1 MPRSRTKKYKVV
13 LLGEG
18 RVGKTSIL
26 IRFCQN
32 NFDDRQ
38 QPTLQASYLDKK
50 LNVDQQSVHLSIWD
64 TAGQERFHALGPI
77 YYRDADAALL
87 VYDITDGDSLGRV
100 RKWVQELKR
109 HASSD
114 IVMAIAGNKCDLEK
128 RRVVKKQDALDFAK
142 SVGATHFD
150 TSAKLG
156 RGLNESFLHL
166 ARGILAKSAND
177 GGALTL
183 GSGGGRKRGGKRG
196 SAAKTVRI
204 REDSIDESSTGGK
217 SGGGKGCC

>member
-1 MPRSRTKKYKVV
+1 MSRPSRVKKYKVV

-50 LNVDQQSVHLSIWD
+50 LNVDKKSVHLSIWD

-109 HASSD
+109 HASKD

-128 RRVVKKQDALDFAK
+128 RRVVKKQDALDFAE
-142 SVGATHFD
+142 SVNAKHFD

-156 RGLNESFLHL
+156 RGLNEGFLHL
-166 ARGILAKSAND
+166 ARGILAKAVEGDAPLSV
-177 GGALTL
+177 
-183 GSGGGRKRGGKRG
+183 GGRVSGKRGGKRG
-196 SAAKTVRI
+196 STSKSVRI
-204 REDSIDESSTGGK
+204 REDSIDESSIGNK
-217 SGGGKGCC
+217 SGKGCC